1 MKCNDS
7 CNWISLHNRVSPSP
21 CINAEDHKLWLWKL
35 QQFAWPKHTWFKSN
49 IAVIWL
55 SPIILT
61 ILTRCV
67 HFMEEDGEVNAEHS
81 LRYAH
86 CTYSYTNTMQSTHT
100 HRVHTRPPW
109 LIHPHLFAFYLHISP
124 KCRWKFVVHSIRIH
138 GSVYYMRTKACCW
151 SSVFIWRTRHGTWK
165 SHSSTI
171 PDTLDFRC
179 TVLW

>member
-1 MKCNDS
+1 MQKTTNFDFES
-7 CNWISLHNRVSPSP
+7 CNNSPGQSTHDLSQILRLYAMCSFYAFDWIV
-21 CINAEDHKLWLWKL
+21 WK
-35 QQFAWPKHTWFKSN
+35 
-49 IAVIWL
+49 
-55 SPIILT
+55 
-61 ILTRCV
+61 
-67 HFMEEDGEVNAEHS
+67 EDGDVNSEHS

-100 HRVHTRPPW
+100 HRVNTRPPW